1 MVVHVSSRNTVL
13 LQNMELKS
21 SGVATAKR
29 IERTMHSRHSRL
41 EQRSVVE
48 DGNCPVDAGFHSL
61 EVND

>member
-29 IERTMHSRHSRL
+29 IERTMHSRL